1 MKKSLNSKFAV
12 IFLSLLLA
20 LSIVLLVAVQVV
32 ARLFTD
38 DYVED
43 DVLSAHVTMSGE
55 ITDVLNE
62 VNYGF
67 TRIMQSEQLPA
78 VANGNGE
85 AAQNAF
91 EQLLSTVSLSDDYL
105 NIVMSFNG
113 RTYCRDDG
121 FDLPA
126 KSFCN
131 AVLQGGN
138 TLRCGEINAEA
149 GYVQI
154 GRRFQS
160 AEYANS
166 LVVFYIKCSAFNDVC
181 ALSRFEGYVQLMT
194 NNHTV
199 LAKSDGEDVGKTVWE
214 SDKFPLASRKI
225 LREKIDGKN
234 CLVAVTSVDNQ
245 YDLDWYL
252 VSVLD
257 NYELQKGFIT
267 LSIVLAAIAAVSFVL
282 VLILSI
288 WISKSTVAPI
298 NRLSNELSTVDFQQ
312 RRGILNIGGD
322 GDELYELER
331 NYDEM
336 LARLFRLMDENKENM
351 ETQRKLEIDALQMQ
365 INPHFLYNTL
375 DAIAWMAKIKK
386 QPEIEKLVINLA
398 GFFRLSLHKGDK
410 YVFIREEAEL
420 IEHFLEIEK
429 IRFPN
434 TINYVC
440 SLPDNTGDYK
450 TLKLILQPIVE
461 NCIKHGFAEKEGVG
475 TIGIYAKTEGDDV
488 VIDITDDGCGFD
500 VPDDFWTKKTDKPNG
515 YGLYN
520 VNERIRLEYG
530 EGYGLSIR
538 SQQGVGTTVT
548 VRIRKQV

>member
-20 LSIVLLVAVQVV
+20 LSIVLLVAVQIV

-38 DYVED
+38 DYIED
-43 DVLSAHVTMSGE
+43 DVFSAHDTISGE
-55 ITDVLNE
+55 ITDILNE

-67 TRIMQSEQLPA
+67 TRIMQSEHLPT
-78 VANGNGE
+78 VALGNGE
-85 AAQNAF
+85 ASANAF
-91 EQLLSTVSLSDDYL
+91 AQMLSSVSLSDDYV
-105 NIVMSFNG
+105 NIVMCFDG
-113 RTYCRDDG
+113 KTYCQNEE

-126 KSFCN
+126 RSFCR

-138 TLRCGEINAEA
+138 TLHCGEINAEA
-149 GYVQI
+149 GYIQI

-160 AEYANS
+160 AEYVNS
-166 LVVFYIKCSAFNDVC
+166 LAVFYIDCSAFNDAC
-181 ALSRFEGYVQLMT
+181 ALSQFEGYFQLLT
-194 NNHTV
+194 DKHTV
-199 LAKSDGEDVGKTVWE
+199 LAKSNGKDIGKTVLE
-214 SDKFPLASRKI
+214 SYKFPLENRNI
-225 LREKIDGKN
+225 IREKIDGQN
-234 CLVAVTSVDNQ
+234 SLVTITSVNNQ
-245 YDLDWYL
+245 YDLNWYL

-267 LSIVLAAIAAVSFVL
+267 LSIVLAAIAAISFVL

-288 WISKSTVAPI
+288 RISKSTVAPI
-298 NRLSNELSTVDFQQ
+298 NRLSNELSTVDFQE
-312 RRGILNIGGD
+312 RRGMLNIGGN

-351 ETQRKLEIDALQMQ
+351 EVQRKLEIDALQMQ

-386 QPEIEKLVINLA
+386 QSEIEKLVINLA
-398 GFFRLSLHKGDK
+398 KFFRLSLHKGDK
-410 YVFIREEAEL
+410 YIFIREEAEL

-429 IRFPN
+429 IRFPD

-440 SLPDNTGDYK
+440 NLSDNTGDYK

-461 NCIKHGFAEKEGVG
+461 NCIKHGFAGKEGVG
-475 TIGIYAKTEGDDV
+475 TIDISARQEENDV
-488 VIDITDDGCGFD
+488 VIDVTDDGCGFE

-538 SQQGVGTTVT
+538 SRVGVGTTVT
-548 VRIRKQV
+548 VRIKKRV

>member
-1 MKKSLNSKFAV
+1 MKKSLNAKFAV

-20 LSIVLLVAVQVV
+20 LSVVLLVAVQIV

-38 DYVED
+38 DFIKD
-43 DVLSAHVTMSGE
+43 DVLSAHGAISGE
-55 ITDVLNE
+55 ITDILNE

-78 VANGNGE
+78 VANGSGE
-85 AAQNAF
+85 ASAHAF
-91 EQLLSTVSLSDDYL
+91 EEMLSAVSLSDDYV
-105 NIVMSFNG
+105 NVVMSFNG
-113 RTYCRDDG
+113 RTYCQNDE

-126 KSFCN
+126 RSFCN
-131 AVLQGGN
+131 AVLTGSGI
-138 TLRCGEINAEA
+138 LYCGAVNSEK

-160 AEYANS
+160 ADYANS
-166 LVVFYIKCSAFNDVC
+166 LVVFYIGCSAFNDAC
-181 ALSRFEGYVQLMT
+181 ALSQFKGYVQLLT
-194 NNHTV
+194 DNHTI
-199 LAKSDGEDVGKTVWE
+199 LAKSDGEDVGKTVLE
-214 SDKFPLASRKI
+214 SYLFPLSNRSVT
-225 LREKIDGKN
+225 REKVNGQN
-234 CLVAVTSVDNQ
+234 SLVTVTSIDNQ
-245 YDLDWYL
+245 YNLNWYL

-267 LSIVLAAIAAVSFVL
+267 LSIVLAAIAAVSFIL

-288 WISKSTVAPI
+288 RISKSTVAPI
-298 NRLSNELSTVDFQQ
+298 NRLSDELSAVDFQK
-312 RRGILNIGGD
+312 RRGMLNIGGN

-398 GFFRLSLHKGDK
+398 KFFRLSLHKGDK
-410 YVFIREEAEL
+410 YIFIREEAEL

-440 SLPDNTGDYK
+440 NLSDNTGDYK

-461 NCIKHGFAEKEGVG
+461 NCIKHGFAGKEGVG
-475 TIGIYAKTEGDDV
+475 TIDISARQEENDV
-488 VIDITDDGCGFD
+488 IIDVTDDGCGFD
-500 VPDDFWTKKTDKPNG
+500 VPNDFWAKKPDKPNG

-548 VRIRKQV
+548 VRIKKQV

>member
-1 MKKSLNSKFAV
+1 MKRSLNAKFAV

-20 LSIVLLVAVQVV
+20 LSAVLLVAVQIV

-38 DYVED
+38 DYIEN
-43 DVLSAHVTMSGE
+43 DVLSAHDTISNE

-78 VANGNGE
+78 VASGSGE
-85 AAQNAF
+85 ASYQAF
-91 EQLLSTVSLSDDYL
+91 RQMLSVVSLSEDYV
-105 NIVMSFNG
+105 NIVMSFDG
-113 RTYCRDDG
+113 TVYCQNDEY
-121 FDLPA
+121 DLPS
-126 KSFCN
+126 KSFSDT
-131 AVLQGGN
+131 VLQGGN
-138 TLRCGEINAEA
+138 TLHFGAISSSDS
-149 GYVQI
+149 YVQI

-160 AEYANS
+160 ADYVNS
-166 LVVFYIKCSAFNDVC
+166 FVVFYVKCSALNDLC
-181 ALSRFEGYVQLMT
+181 ALNRFVGYTQLVT
-194 NNHTV
+194 DEHTV
-199 LAKSDGEDVGKTVWE
+199 IAKSDGKDVGKTILE
-214 SDKFPLASRKI
+214 SDKFPLADRSIDRK
-225 LREKIDGKN
+225 KIDGRN
-234 CLVAVTSVDNQ
+234 SLIAITAVNNQ
-245 YDLDWYL
+245 YNLNWYL
-252 VSVLD
+252 ISVLD

-267 LSIVLAAIAAVSFVL
+267 LSIVLAVIAAVSFVL
-282 VLILSI
+282 VLILAI
-288 WISKSTVAPI
+288 RIAKSTVAPI
-298 NRLSNELSTVDFQQ
+298 NRLSDELSAVDFQK
-312 RRGILNIGGD
+312 RRGMLNIGGN

-351 ETQRKLEIDALQMQ
+351 EVQRKLEIDALQMQ

-398 GFFRLSLHKGDK
+398 KFFRLSLHKGDK
-410 YVFIREEAEL
+410 FIYIKEETEL

-440 SLPDNTGDYK
+440 NLSDNTGDYK

-461 NCIKHGFAEKEGVG
+461 NCIKHGFAGKDGVG
-475 TIGIYAKTEGDDV
+475 TITISSKTENDDIVIDV
-488 VIDITDDGCGFD
+488 VDDGCGFD

-538 SQQGVGTTVT
+538 SQTGVGTTVT
-548 VRIRKQV
+548 VRIKKRV

>member
-1 MKKSLNSKFAV
+1 MKKSLNAKFAT

-20 LSIVLLVAVQVV
+20 LSIVLLISVQIV

-38 DYVED
+38 DFIKD
-43 DVLSAHVTMSGE
+43 DVLSAHDTIASE
-55 ITDVLNE
+55 ITDILNE

-67 TRIMQSEQLPA
+67 TRIMQSEQLQTVASGGETSQQAFDSMLSA
-78 VANGNGE
+78 VP
-85 AAQNAF
+85 
-91 EQLLSTVSLSDDYL
+91 LSDDYL
-105 NIVMSFNG
+105 NIVMSFDG
-113 RTYCRDDG
+113 IVYCQYDKY
-121 FDLPA
+121 DLPS
-126 KSFCN
+126 KSFSN
-131 AVLQGGN
+131 TVLQGTN
-138 TLRCGEINAEA
+138 ILYCGEVNVDD

-160 AEYANS
+160 ADYANS
-166 LVVFYIKCSAFNDVC
+166 FVVFYVKSSVLNDVC
-181 ALSRFEGYVQLMT
+181 ALSQFVGYTQLLT
-194 NNHTV
+194 NKREI
-199 LAKSDGEDVGKTVWE
+199 LAKSTGEDVGKSILE
-214 SDKFPLASRKI
+214 ADKFPLENRSVVSKQ
-225 LREKIDGKN
+225 IDGN
-234 CLVAVTSVDNQ
+234 DSLVVTTQVNNQ
-245 YDLDWYL
+245 YNLDWYV

-267 LSIVLAAIAAVSFVL
+267 LSIVLIVIALVSFVL
-282 VLILSI
+282 VLILAI
-288 WISKSTVAPI
+288 KIAKSTVAPI
-298 NRLSNELSTVDFQQ
+298 NQLSDQLSSVDFQK
-312 RRGILNIGGD
+312 RRGMLDIGGH

-336 LARLFRLMDENKENM
+336 LARLFKLMDENKENM
-351 ETQRKLEIDALQMQ
+351 EIQRKLEIDALQMQ

-386 QPEIEKLVINLA
+386 QNEIEKLVINLA
-398 GFFRLSLHKGDK
+398 KFFRLSLHKGDK
-410 YVFIREEAEL
+410 YIYIREETEL

-440 SLPDNTGDYK
+440 SLSDGTGDYK

-461 NCIKHGFAEKEGVG
+461 NCIKHGFANKDGVG
-475 TIGIYAKTEGDDV
+475 TINISARLEGEDIIIDV
-488 VIDITDDGCGFD
+488 ADDGCGFE
-500 VPDDFWTKKTDKPNG
+500 VPNDFWTKKPDRPNG

-538 SQQGVGTTVT
+538 SKVGEGTVVT
-548 VRIRKQV
+548 VRIKKQV

>member
-1 MKKSLNSKFAV
+1 MKKSLNAKFAV

-20 LSIVLLVAVQVV
+20 LSVVLLVAVQIV

-38 DYVED
+38 DYIED
-43 DVLSAHVTMSGE
+43 DVLSSHDTISGE
-55 ITDVLNE
+55 ITDILNE

-67 TRIMQSEQLPA
+67 TRIMQSEYLPA
-78 VANGNGE
+78 AASGNGE
-85 AAQNAF
+85 ESKAAF
-91 EQLLSTVSLSDDYL
+91 RDMLETVSLSDDYV

-113 RTYCRDDG
+113 TEYCMDESY
-121 FDLPA
+121 DLPK
-126 KSFCN
+126 KSF
-131 AVLQGGN
+131 AEKILQGGDILYN
-138 TLRCGEINAEA
+138 GEINAEM
-149 GYVQI
+149 GYTQI

-160 AEYANS
+160 ADYANS
-166 LVVFYIKCSAFNDVC
+166 FVVFYVRSSAFNDLC
-181 ALSRFEGYVQLMT
+181 ALSQFKGYTQLLT
-194 NNHTV
+194 ADHTV
-199 LAKSDGEDVGKTVWE
+199 LAKSNGQDVGKTVLE
-214 SDKFPLASRKI
+214 SGKFPLAERNITRKT
-225 LREKIDGKN
+225 IDGKRN
-234 CLVAVTSVDNQ
+234 LVVTTNVENQ
-245 YDLDWYL
+245 YNLDWYL

-282 VLILSI
+282 VFILSVRI
-288 WISKSTVAPI
+288 AKSTVSPI
-298 NRLSNELSTVDFQQ
+298 NRLSDELSIVDFQK
-312 RRGILNIGGD
+312 RRGMLNIGSN

-336 LARLFRLMDENKENM
+336 LARLFRLMDESKENM
-351 ETQRKLEIDALQMQ
+351 EAQRKLEIDALQMQ

-398 GFFRLSLHKGDK
+398 KFFRLSLHKGDK
-410 YVFIREEAEL
+410 FIYLREETEL

-429 IRFPN
+429 IRFPD

-440 SLPDNTGDYK
+440 DLRDDTGDYK

-461 NCIKHGFAEKEGVG
+461 NCIKHGFANKNGVG
-475 TIGIYAKTEGDDV
+475 TISISAHIEQDDIV
-488 VIDITDDGCGFD
+488 VDVTDDGCGFE
-500 VPDDFWTKKTDKPNG
+500 VSDDFWTKKTDKPNG

-538 SQQGVGTTVT
+538 SQKGEGTTVT
-548 VRIRKQV
+548 VRIKKRV